1 MDYKTKRKLY
11 TWIEKLS
18 QSVSGS
24 ETLFIT
30 ADDIADENFDKPS
43 QSLLQLFIS
52 SRHHNHYLWLFTKS
66 YLDVPN
72 NLRRQA
78 KAIFV
83 WYLKERTYL
92 KTIHDESNVLTD
104 DELVIL
110 RKIKYVKASMFL
122 DKKRTSS

>member
-1 MDYKTKRKLY
+1 M
-11 TWIEKLS
+11 S

-43 QSLLQLFIS
+43 QSLLQLFIW